1 MAKKKN
7 SNWMQR
13 HVSDVYVQQAQK
25 DGYRS
30 RAAYKLLEIQEK
42 DRLFRPGM
50 RVVDLG
56 AAPGGWVQVVSRLIG
71 DSGTLVAMDILPMDP
86 FEDVVF
92 IQGDFREQAVYDQL
106 LEVLDGEQV
115 DVVISDIA
123 PNLSGVKSA
132 DQARAMHLAEL
143 VLDFSKQVLRPG
155 GDMLVKVFQGEGM
168 DQYRKD
174 VQQAFAKLLTRK
186 PDSSRSESREFYIL
200 GKNRIV

>member
-1 MAKKKN
+1 MD
-7 SNWMQR
+7 R
-13 HVSDVYVQQAQK
+13 HLKDSYVQQAQK
-25 DGYRS
+25 EGYRS
-30 RAAYKLLEIQEK
+30 RAAFKLLEIQEK
-42 DRLFRPGM
+42 DKLFKPGM

-71 DSGTLVAMDILPMDP
+71 EDGTLVAMDILPMDP

-92 IQGDFREQAVYDQL
+92 IQGDFREQEVYDQL
-106 LEVLDGEQV
+106 LEVLGGEPV

-123 PNLSGVKSA
+123 PNLSGVRSA
-132 DQARAMHLAEL
+132 DQARAMYLSEL

>member
-1 MAKKKN
+1 
-7 SNWMQR
+7 MQR

>member
-1 MAKKKN
+1 VAKKKN